1 MKSRYILLFSALVL
15 VFASCKKESE
25 DPTLIN
31 TWKLIEVLAD
41 PGDGSGTFQPVTSD
55 KTISFFAD
63 GTVTS
68 NANLCQMSTDTG
80 MGSAG
85 TYSET
90 ELSITPD
97 NCGVSAFVM
106 TYELTGAN
114 LILSYPCFE
123 ACREKY
129 VVVD

>member
-1 MKSRYILLFSALVL
+1 MKSRYILFFSALVL
-15 VFASCKKESE
+15 VFASCKKVSE

-31 TWKLIEVLAD
+31 TWKLMEVLAD

-68 NANLCQMSTDTG
+68 NGNLCQMSTETG
-80 MGSAG
+80 TGSAG
-85 TYSET
+85 TYSEA
-90 ELSITPD
+90 EMSITPD
-97 NCGVSAFVM
+97 NCGFAPFVM
-106 TYELTGAN
+106 TYELDGAN

-123 ACREKY
+123 PCREKY
-129 VVVD
+129 VVVE